1 MVTTLCDACPQDSAL
16 MAQALFASTKRP
28 TQIEEI
34 GAAAVAQCDPLEIVP
49 QPCDRIE
56 CGRVAGQLLQ
66 VQAFG
71 RTAGAVVLAGLA
83 ALHGCAVPDDQHLA
97 ADLTRASRAGSARH
111 RGCERHGPASA
122 QSGAPQG

>member
-16 MAQALFASTKRP
+16 LAQALFASTKRP

-34 GAAAVAQCDPLEIVP
+34 GAAAVAQCDPLELVP

-66 VQAFG
+66 MQAFG
-71 RTAGAVVLAGLA
+71 RTAGAVVRDGLA
-83 ALHGCAVPDDQHLA
+83 ALQGGAFPDDEHLA
-97 ADLTRASRAGSARH
+97 AELTRASLSGSARH
-111 RGCERHGPASA
+111 RGV
-122 QSGAPQG
+122 